1 MQCEEIGAE
10 INYAEAENALR
21 LSVRQLAFYVMA
33 SWQCYGFTVCY
44 CVAEV
49 KTRCTRQSRQ
59 PINMIYQLK
68 PDPPLPS
75 VTQQGV
81 CRENVTHVFLL
92 YIKTVL
98 YMKTYIAILGGRI
111 TL

>member
-44 CVAEV
+44 FVWQ
-49 KTRCTRQSRQ
+49 K
-59 PINMIYQLK
+59 
-68 PDPPLPS
+68 
-75 VTQQGV
+75 
-81 CRENVTHVFLL
+81 
-92 YIKTVL
+92 
-98 YMKTYIAILGGRI
+98 
-111 TL
+111 